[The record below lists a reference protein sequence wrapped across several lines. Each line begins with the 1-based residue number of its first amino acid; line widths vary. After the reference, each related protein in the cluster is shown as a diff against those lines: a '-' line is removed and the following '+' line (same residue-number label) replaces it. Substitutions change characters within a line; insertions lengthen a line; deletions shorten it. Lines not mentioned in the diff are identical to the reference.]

1 MVVPLFSCFCVCFV
15 CVYACVVFASF
26 GRCDEFIMCEC
37 VHVLYAYVEA
47 LVTTPPLFVMEPC
60 TYVRLCV
67 SMSGMA
73 AL

>member
-1 MVVPLFSCFCVCFV
+1 
-15 CVYACVVFASF
+15 
-26 GRCDEFIMCEC
+26 MCEC